1 MKILITGQNGFIGKA
16 LFNSL
21 QQQKHQVRGTVRNK
35 QKTQKT
41 QKNKDILV
49 VGNIDSTTDWKDPL
63 ADVEVVIH
71 LANRAHILNEK
82 VADPLAIFREVN
94 VAGTIQLA
102 KQAVESGVKRFIFVS
117 SIKVNGEQT
126 SKHPFTASDKPNPQ
140 DSYAISKLEA
150 ENALREIARHS
161 SMEIV
166 IIRPP
171 LVYGQG
177 VKGNFKRLSR
187 LVELGIPLPF
197 ASISNKRSLISL
209 ENLVQILAK
218 TVTHS
223 KVVNQTLLVS
233 DKEDLSTPQL
243 IKKIAA
249 SIGKPARLF
258 HFPPTL
264 LKIMGK
270 LTGQGN
276 AIERLT
282 GNLQI
287 DGISH
292 LGSDPKSTK
301 SSKHNGKKTKI

>member
-35 QKTQKT
+35 QKI

-140 DSYAISKLEA
+140 DPYAISKLEA

-177 VKGNFKRLSR
+177 VKGNFERLTR
-187 LVELGIPLPF
+187 LIKTGIPLPF
-197 ASISNKRSLISL
+197 SSIKNKRSLISL
-209 ENLVQILAK
+209 GNLLQIL
-218 TVTHS
+218 S
-223 KVVNQTLLVS
+223 KAVIDPAVANQTLLVS
-233 DKEDLSTPQL
+233 DGLDLSTPQL
-243 IKKIAA
+243 IKKIAN

-258 HFPPTL
+258 PFPIKL
-264 LKIMGK
+264 LKILGE
-270 LTGQGN
+270 LTGQSETTN
-276 AIERLT
+276 RLT
-282 GNLQI
+282 EDLQI
-287 DGISH
+287 DGVSH
-292 LGSDPKSTK
+292 LGSDPES
-301 SSKHNGKKTKI
+301 

>member
-35 QKTQKT
+35 QKT

-126 SKHPFTASDKPNPQ
+126 NKHPFTASDKPNPQ
-140 DSYAISKLEA
+140 DPYAISKLEA

-177 VKGNFKRLSR
+177 VKGNFERLTR
-187 LVELGIPLPF
+187 LIKTGIPLPF

-243 IKKIAA
+243 IKKIASCSNLSKWSTA
-249 SIGKPARLF
+249 SARLPVKGF
-258 HFPPTL
+258 FL
-264 LKIMGK
+264 
-270 LTGQGN
+270 
-276 AIERLT
+276 A
-282 GNLQI
+282 
-287 DGISH
+287 
-292 LGSDPKSTK
+292 
-301 SSKHNGKKTKI
+301 

>member
-35 QKTQKT
+35 QKTQK
-41 QKNKDILV
+41 NKDILV

-63 ADVEVVIH
+63 ADIEVVIH
-71 LANRAHILNEK
+71 LANRAHVLNEK

-102 KQAVESGVKRFIFVS
+102 KQAIESGVKRFIFVS

-126 SKHPFTASDKPNPQ
+126 SKHPFTVNDKPNPQ
-140 DSYAISKLEA
+140 DPYAISKLEA
-150 ENALREIARHS
+150 ENTLRKIAQKS

-177 VKGNFKRLSR
+177 VKGNFQRLSR

-197 ASISNKRSLISL
+197 SSIKNKRSLISL
-209 ENLVQILAK
+209 DNLLQIL
-218 TVTHS
+218 S
-223 KVVNQTLLVS
+223 KAVIDPAVANQTLLVS
-233 DKEDLSTPQL
+233 DALDLSTPQL
-243 IKKIAA
+243 IKKIAN

-258 HFPPTL
+258 PFPIKL
-264 LKIMGK
+264 LKVIGR
-270 LTGQGN
+270 LTGQSEIIN
-276 AIERLT
+276 RLT
-282 GNLQI
+282 ENLQI
-287 DGISH
+287 DGTSR
-292 LGSDPKSTK
+292 LGSDPKS
-301 SSKHNGKKTKI
+301 

>member
-16 LFNSL
+16 LFNLL

-63 ADVEVVIH
+63 TDVEVVIH
-71 LANRAHILNEK
+71 LANRAHVLNDQ
-82 VADPLAIFREVN
+82 VRDPLAIFREVN

-126 SKHPFTASDKPNPQ
+126 SKHPFTVNDKPNPQ
-140 DSYAISKLEA
+140 DPYAISKLEA
-150 ENALREIARHS
+150 ENTLRKIAQKS

-177 VKGNFKRLSR
+177 VKGNFQRLSR

-197 ASISNKRSLISL
+197 SSIKNKRSLISL
-209 ENLVQILAK
+209 DNLLQIL
-218 TVTHS
+218 S
-223 KVVNQTLLVS
+223 KAVIDPAVANQTLLVS
-233 DKEDLSTPQL
+233 DALDLSTPQL
-243 IKKIAA
+243 IKKIAN

-258 HFPPTL
+258 PFPIKL
-264 LKIMGK
+264 LKVIGR
-270 LTGQGN
+270 LTGQSEIIN
-276 AIERLT
+276 RLT
-282 GNLQI
+282 ENLQI
-287 DGISH
+287 DGTSR
-292 LGSDPKSTK
+292 LGSDPKS
-301 SSKHNGKKTKI
+301 

>member
-35 QKTQKT
+35 QKIQKT

-63 ADVEVVIH
+63 TDVEVVIH
-71 LANRAHILNEK
+71 LANRAHVLNDQ
-82 VADPLAIFREVN
+82 VRDPLAIFREVN

-126 SKHPFTASDKPNPQ
+126 SKHPFTVNDKPNPQ
-140 DSYAISKLEA
+140 DPYAISKLEA
-150 ENALREIARHS
+150 ENTLRKIAQKS

-177 VKGNFKRLSR
+177 VKGNFQRLSR

-197 ASISNKRSLISL
+197 SSIKNKRSLISL
-209 ENLVQILAK
+209 DNLLQIL
-218 TVTHS
+218 S
-223 KVVNQTLLVS
+223 KAVIDPAVANQTLLVS
-233 DKEDLSTPQL
+233 DALDLSTPQL
-243 IKKIAA
+243 IKKIAN

-258 HFPPTL
+258 PFPIKL
-264 LKIMGK
+264 LKVIGR
-270 LTGQGN
+270 LTGQSEIIN
-276 AIERLT
+276 RLT
-282 GNLQI
+282 ENLQI
-287 DGISH
+287 DGTSR
-292 LGSDPKSTK
+292 LGSDPKS
-301 SSKHNGKKTKI
+301 

>member
-35 QKTQKT
+35 QKTQK
-41 QKNKDILV
+41 NKDILV

-63 ADVEVVIH
+63 TDVEVVIH
-71 LANRAHILNEK
+71 LANRAHVLNDQ
-82 VADPLAIFREVN
+82 VRDPLAIFREVN

-126 SKHPFTASDKPNPQ
+126 SKHPFTVNDKPNPQ
-140 DSYAISKLEA
+140 DPYAISKLEA
-150 ENALREIARHS
+150 ENTLRKIAQKS

-177 VKGNFKRLSR
+177 VKGNFQRLSR

-197 ASISNKRSLISL
+197 SSIKNKRSLISL
-209 ENLVQILAK
+209 DNLLQIL
-218 TVTHS
+218 S
-223 KVVNQTLLVS
+223 KAVIDPAVANQTLLVS
-233 DKEDLSTPQL
+233 DDIDLSTPQL
-243 IKKIAA
+243 IKKIAN

-258 HFPPTL
+258 PFPIKL
-264 LKIMGK
+264 LKVIGR
-270 LTGQGN
+270 LTGQSEIIN
-276 AIERLT
+276 RLT
-282 GNLQI
+282 ENLQI
-287 DGISH
+287 DGTSR
-292 LGSDPKSTK
+292 LGSDPKS
-301 SSKHNGKKTKI
+301 

>member
-16 LFNSL
+16 LFDL
-21 QQQKHQVRGTVRNK
+21 LKQQGHQVRGTVRNK

-63 ADVEVVIH
+63 ADIEVVIH
-71 LANRAHILNEK
+71 LANRAHVLNEK

-126 SKHPFTASDKPNPQ
+126 SKHPFTVNDKPNPQ
-140 DSYAISKLEA
+140 DPYAISKLEA
-150 ENALREIARHS
+150 ENTLRKIAQKS

-177 VKGNFKRLSR
+177 VKGNFQRLSR

-197 ASISNKRSLISL
+197 SSIKNKRSLISL
-209 ENLVQILAK
+209 DNLLQIL
-218 TVTHS
+218 S
-223 KVVNQTLLVS
+223 KAVIDPAVANQTLLVS
-233 DKEDLSTPQL
+233 DALDLSTPQL
-243 IKKIAA
+243 IKKIAN

-258 HFPPTL
+258 PFPIKL
-264 LKIMGK
+264 LKVIGR
-270 LTGQGN
+270 LTGQSEIIN
-276 AIERLT
+276 RLT
-282 GNLQI
+282 ENLQI
-287 DGISH
+287 DGTSR
-292 LGSDPKSTK
+292 LGSDPKS
-301 SSKHNGKKTKI
+301 

>member
-1 MKILITGQNGFIGKA
+1 MNILITGQNGFIGKA

-35 QKTQKT
+35 QKTQK
-41 QKNKDILV
+41 NKDILV
-49 VGNIDSTTDWKDPL
+49 VGNIDSTTDWKEPL
-63 ADVEVVIH
+63 VDVEVVIH

-140 DSYAISKLEA
+140 DPYAISKLEA
-150 ENALREIARHS
+150 ENALREISAQS
-161 SMEIV
+161 TMEIV

-171 LVYGQG
+171 LAYGQG

-197 ASISNKRSLISL
+197 ASIKNKRSLISL
-209 ENLVQILAK
+209 ENLVQLLSKAIIDP
-218 TVTHS
+218 TVA
-223 KVVNQTLLVS
+223 NQTLLVS
-233 DKEDLSTPQL
+233 DGLDLSTPQL
-243 IKKIAA
+243 IKKIAN

-258 HFPPTL
+258 PFPIKL
-264 LKIMGK
+264 LKILGE
-270 LTGQGN
+270 LTGQSETTN
-276 AIERLT
+276 RLT
-282 GNLQI
+282 EDLQI
-287 DGISH
+287 DGVSH
-292 LGSDPKSTK
+292 LGSDPES
-301 SSKHNGKKTKI
+301 

>member
-16 LFNSL
+16 LFDL
-21 QQQKHQVRGTVRNK
+21 LKQQGHQVRGTVRNE
-35 QKTQKT
+35 
-41 QKNKDILV
+41 NKIEEGLDIIA
-49 VGNIDSTTDWKDPL
+49 VGDISSTTDWSTALKDI
-63 ADVEVVIH
+63 ETVIH
-71 LANRAHILNEK
+71 LANRAHILNDQ
-82 VADPLAIFREVN
+82 VSDPLTIFREVN
-94 VAGTIQLA
+94 VAGTIHLA
-102 KQAVESGVKRFIFVS
+102 KQALESRVKRFIFIS
-117 SIKVNGEQT
+117 SIKVNGEKT
-126 SKHPFTASDKPNPQ
+126 DEHSFSVEDRPNPQ
-140 DSYAISKLEA
+140 DPYAISKLEA
-150 ENALREIARHS
+150 ENALREISAQS
-161 SMEIV
+161 TMEIV

-197 ASISNKRSLISL
+197 ASIKNKRSLISL
-209 ENLVQILAK
+209 ENLVQLLSKAIIDP
-218 TVTHS
+218 TVA
-223 KVVNQTLLVS
+223 NQTLLVS

-249 SIGKPARLF
+249 STGKPARLF

-276 AIERLT
+276 AIERLI

>member
-1 MKILITGQNGFIGKA
+1 MKILITGQNGFIGNA
-16 LFNSL
+16 LFNLL

-35 QKTQKT
+35 KKI

-49 VGNIDSTTDWKDPL
+49 VGNIGPTTDWRAAL
-63 ADVEVVIH
+63 ADIEVVIH

-82 VADPLAIFREVN
+82 VADPLAIFRQIN

-126 SKHPFTASDKPNPQ
+126 NKHPFTASDKPNPQ
-140 DSYAISKLEA
+140 DPYAISKLEA
-150 ENALREIARHS
+150 EKALYEISAKS
-161 SMEIV
+161 SMEII

-177 VKGNFKRLSR
+177 VKGNFERLTR
-187 LVELGIPLPF
+187 LIKTGIPLPF

-223 KVVNQTLLVS
+223 KVANQTLLVS
-233 DKEDLSTPQL
+233 DREDLSTPQL

-258 HFPPTL
+258 PFPIKL
-264 LKIMGK
+264 LKALGR
-270 LTGQGN
+270 LTGQSEIIN
-276 AIERLT
+276 RLT
-282 GNLQI
+282 ENLQI
-287 DGISH
+287 DGLSH
-292 LGSDPKSTK
+292 LGSDPKSSDK
-301 SSKHNGKKTKI
+301 GV